1 MIEIRGLCKR
11 YRRHWALRDLELTVE
26 TGMFGLLGPNGAGKT
41 TLMRILATLLRPT
54 SGEVRIG
61 GISLRQNPDEI
72 RKRIG
77 YLPQFFQIYPQMT
90 AWEFLDYVAVLKG
103 WTDARKRREQVVE
116 VVEQVH
122 LADRVSDKVKTYSG
136 GMRQRLGIA
145 QALLGDPQVL
155 IVDEPTAGLDPEER
169 VRFRNLLA
177 TLALH
182 KTVILSTHIVGDIES
197 SCRRVGVLDQGRLV
211 LAGGLGDL
219 QAFAEGKVWEV
230 RVGEER
236 LPELARWQLI
246 STRQEGNEVVCR
258 VIADE
263 PPLSGAR
270 TVEPTLE
277 DGYLALLSRRGGDR
291 R

>member
-54 SGEVRIG
+54 SGEVRID

-103 WTDARKRREQVVE
+103 WTDARKRREQVME

-211 LAGGLGDL
+211 LAGSLGDL

-246 STRQEGNEVVCR
+246 STRQEGSEVVCR